1 MSGDMGRLGSLDWSV
16 RPEQDKE
23 EVNPEQKPGS
33 GVAQVARRP
42 SPRAVGTMSGEL
54 HREVMKPT
62 SRRRVRRA
70 RFLTTRGESCRYKI
84 KREKLEWA
92 FVLD

>member
-1 MSGDMGRLGSLDWSV
+1 MSGG
-16 RPEQDKE
+16 
-23 EVNPEQKPGS
+23 
-33 GVAQVARRP
+33 
-42 SPRAVGTMSGEL
+42 L

-62 SRRRVRRA
+62 SRQRVRMA
-70 RFLTTRGESCRYKI
+70 RFLTTRGESCRYKKK

>member
-33 GVAQVARRP
+33 GVARVARRP
-42 SPRAVGTMSGEL
+42 SPRAVGQQGQ
-54 HREVMKPT
+54 
-62 SRRRVRRA
+62 
-70 RFLTTRGESCRYKI
+70 
-84 KREKLEWA
+84 
-92 FVLD
+92 

>member
-1 MSGDMGRLGSLDWSV
+1 MSGDMGRLGAFDWSV

-42 SPRAVGTMSGEL
+42 STRAMEQQGQ
-54 HREVMKPT
+54 
-62 SRRRVRRA
+62 
-70 RFLTTRGESCRYKI
+70 
-84 KREKLEWA
+84 
-92 FVLD
+92 